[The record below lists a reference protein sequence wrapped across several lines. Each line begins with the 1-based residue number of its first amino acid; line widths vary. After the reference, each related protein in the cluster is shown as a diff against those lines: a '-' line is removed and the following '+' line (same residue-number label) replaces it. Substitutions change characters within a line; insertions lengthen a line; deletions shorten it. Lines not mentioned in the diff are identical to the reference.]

1 MNLVLSFDLRLLSTL
16 KVLENVNEAA
26 VLTAH
31 TVNNPVHL

>member
-1 MNLVLSFDLRLLSTL
+1 L